1 MAAENEARLVDIE
14 TKLAYLEDTV
24 LALNEVFARQQKQ
37 IDQLETKNRRMAERL
52 QQISALAGTAAPA
65 ADEKPPHY

>member
-1 MAAENEARLVDIE
+1 MTVENEARRVDIE

-24 LALNEVFARQQKQ
+24 LTLNEVLARQQKQ
-37 IDQLETKNRRMAERL
+37 IDQLESKIRQVVERV
-52 QQISALAGTAAPA
+52 QQMSALAEAAAPA